1 MKRFVW
7 RLQRV
12 LDIKL
17 KQEELARTELL
28 TLTEKLAH
36 VRQELLARQAALR
49 EMLAKLAQK
58 CPSKRLGEQ
67 ELFLKSCSP
76 YDEKIKKLKSRVS
89 KLESQRKAKVV
100 EVLRLRRFTKALKK
114 LRTDAK
120 AKFMTEQE
128 KLEQKELDQ
137 GAIISFARKIMDRVG
152 IRQ

>member
-12 LDIKL
+12 LDIKS
-17 KQEELARTELL
+17 KQAELASAELL
-28 TLTEKLAH
+28 ALTEKLAH

-58 CPSKRLGEQ
+58 RPSKRLGEQ

-89 KLESQRKAKVV
+89 ELESQRKAKVV

-137 GAIISFARKIMDRVG
+137 GTIIGFARKIIDRVG
-152 IRQ
+152 VRQ

>member
-12 LDIKL
+12 LDIKS
-17 KQEELARTELL
+17 KQEELASAELL
-28 TLTEKLAH
+28 ALTEKLAH

-100 EVLRLRRFTKALKK
+100 EVLRLRRFAKALKK
-114 LRTDAK
+114 LRTNAK

-137 GAIISFARKIMDRVG
+137 GTIIGFARKIIGRVG
-152 IRQ
+152 ARQ